1 MVEECLM
8 FEERFFKNPL
18 SDALVV
24 PRCSATSEL
33 SQQQS
38 VKRRKRGGGGGRER
52 NKILATGLKANIQ
65 Q

>member
-1 MVEECLM
+1 M

-24 PRCSATSEL
+24 TRCSATSEL

-38 VKRRKRGGGGGRER
+38 VKRRKRERGGEKR
-52 NKILATGLKANIQ
+52 KQNIGNWAKGKHSAVIVQ
-65 Q
+65 